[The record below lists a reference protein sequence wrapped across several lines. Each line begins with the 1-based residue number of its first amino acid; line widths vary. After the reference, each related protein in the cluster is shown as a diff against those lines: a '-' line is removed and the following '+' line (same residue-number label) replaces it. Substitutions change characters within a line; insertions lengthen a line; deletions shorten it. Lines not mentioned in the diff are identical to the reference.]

1 MADCAPQTNSIKR
14 PSMTIKIKSATL
26 GAFSTNAYLVGDT
39 ETNHAILIDPVDN
52 APALLNMAEEE
63 GWTIELVIATHAHL
77 DHVLASQAIKDATQA
92 PFYIHGE
99 CVKWLEQIPAQGKMF
114 GLGELP
120 PVAQPDRLLTSES
133 ETIEL
138 DSIKLET
145 LYTPGHAPGH
155 LSLYMPEQKILFS
168 GDALFAGSIGRTD
181 LPGGDYNLLM
191 TSIFSKLMV
200 LDDDVQVLPGHMQA
214 TTIGHERRTNAFLL
228 SYDGQDS

>member
-1 MADCAPQTNSIKR
+1 
-14 PSMTIKIKSATL
+14 MTIKIKSITL

-39 ETNHAILIDPVDN
+39 ETNNAILIDPVDN

-63 GWTIELVIATHAHL
+63 GWTIKLVIATHAHL
-77 DHVLASQAIKDATQA
+77 DHVMASQAIKDATQA
-92 PFYIHGE
+92 PFYIHEE
-99 CVKWLEQIPAQGKMF
+99 CVTWLKQIPEQAKMF
-114 GLGELP
+114 GMGDVP
-120 PVAQPDRLLTSES
+120 PAAKPDRLLTTES

-155 LSLYMPEQKILFS
+155 LSLYMRDHKILFS
-168 GDALFAGSIGRTD
+168 GDSLFAGSIGRTD

-191 TSIFSKLMV
+191 THIFDKLMV

-214 TTIGHERRTNAFLL
+214 TTIGRERQTNPYLL
-228 SYDGQDS
+228 SYDADES